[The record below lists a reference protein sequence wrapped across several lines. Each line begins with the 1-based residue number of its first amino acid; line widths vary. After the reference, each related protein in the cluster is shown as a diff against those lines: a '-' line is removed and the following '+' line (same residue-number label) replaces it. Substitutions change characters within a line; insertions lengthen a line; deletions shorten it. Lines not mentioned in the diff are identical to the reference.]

1 MRRARARL
9 VPEDVDGGS
18 ERAFDETQRRLDAR
32 EIVPAIGDD
41 ARDGARAR
49 AQGVSQHA
57 DEESSVPAFEI
68 GVDSSPGGARRGEGV
83 ESRAVERA
91 FEARARAVEIGG
103 GAHGDDD
110 RSGVRARRRV
120 GGDEGRANVDR
131 VGVRVNA
138 RGGDDEVIKN

>member
-57 DEESSVPAFEI
+57 DEESSVPALEI
-68 GVDSSPGGARRGEGV
+68 GVDSSPGGTRRGERV

-103 GAHGDDD
+103 GAHRDDD
-110 RSGVRARRRV
+110 RYSFERSGASTCERGR
-120 GGDEGRANVDR
+120 GTGEG
-131 VGVRVNA
+131 
-138 RGGDDEVIKN
+138 